1 MYDGRGNE
9 DLDVSVIST
18 ATGLFELSFILH
30 QLDSRRQGKS
40 TGQVQVVGSEGK
52 PVLQAPSQDVGQVP
66 VSIDIDN
73 TFLIFCTAS

>member
-30 QLDSRRQGKS
+30 QLDSRRQSKS
-40 TGQVQVVGSEGK
+40 VSQVQVVSSEWK
-52 PVLQAPSQDVGQVP
+52 PEMSPFFKPP
-66 VSIDIDN
+66 VKMSVR
-73 TFLIFCTAS
+73 SR